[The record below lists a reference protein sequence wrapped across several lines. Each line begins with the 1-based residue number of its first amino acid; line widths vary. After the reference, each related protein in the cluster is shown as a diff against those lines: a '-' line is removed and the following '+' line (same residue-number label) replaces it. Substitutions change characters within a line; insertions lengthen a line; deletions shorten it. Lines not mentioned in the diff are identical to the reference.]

1 MSKKSDKKID
11 PMTAIARAL
20 VLWVVGW
27 IMALNAKKEPDDEE
41 AASEETTPISQG

>member
-11 PMTAIARAL
+11 PMMAIARAL

-27 IMALNAKKEPDDEE
+27 IMARNAAKGAGDEE
-41 AASEETTPISQG
+41 TASEKTTPISQG